1 MLEFRRKTSNIF
13 ILFYSGNVTTN
24 ILIVFLFLELLF
36 PNDYKQMI
44 YQINLELQKHC
55 SNGSQLE
62 QVEFKNKEHI
72 MLVLVK
78 LLMKISLKVI
88 LSFLSIDI

>member
-1 MLEFRRKTSNIF
+1 
-13 ILFYSGNVTTN
+13 
-24 ILIVFLFLELLF
+24 
-36 PNDYKQMI
+36 MI
-44 YQINLELQKHC
+44 YQINLELQNHC

-88 LSFLSIDI
+88 LSFLNIDI

>member
-1 MLEFRRKTSNIF
+1 MSNIF

-44 YQINLELQKHC
+44 YQINLELQNHC

-88 LSFLSIDI
+88 LSFLNIDI